1 MMARRHASVRDWLF
15 LGRGIYS
22 AIALECALKMKE
34 VSYVHAEGMPAGFLK
49 HGTLALV
56 DDSVRSLMFL
66 PPRADER
73 LYELAQSSAHE
84 IRARGG
90 KIVSF
95 AFEADESTG
104 DDMLV
109 LPATAPL
116 TAPLL
121 ELVAGQLFSYFSAVA
136 LQRSIDKPRNL
147 AKSVTVP

>member
-1 MMARRHASVRDWLF
+1 MLF
-15 LGRGIYS
+15 R
-22 AIALECALKMKE
+22 
-34 VSYVHAEGMPAGFLK
+34 
-49 HGTLALV
+49 
-56 DDSVRSLMFL
+56 
-66 PPRADER
+66 
-73 LYELAQSSAHE
+73 SSAHE